1 MGPRCKQSL
10 NIIDY
15 MQFIGKMEIPLVKLP
30 FYQNNRSCPKT
41 KSCIWTILS
50 TPFWFLAQGR
60 SRPDFFFLS
69 LDSSQKLTKTVKRIT
84 VLNVNFASLI
94 TLYTLRKKSKQIKI
108 LRFFPRK
115 LIKYQTQIY
124 RIVFQCKFLE
134 SDNFYFFGFR
144 LKTSQLLFQAMP
156 ARAVIWTRKVP

>member
-1 MGPRCKQSL
+1 MIFRFLVLVSL
-10 NIIDY
+10 SHSI
-15 MQFIGKMEIPLVKLP
+15 LV
-30 FYQNNRSCPKT
+30 SCVGSEPT
-41 KSCIWTILS
+41 RL
-50 TPFWFLAQGR
+50 
-60 SRPDFFFLS
+60 FLS
-69 LDSSQKLTKTVKRIT
+69 LFRLESKLTKTVKRIT

-156 ARAVIWTRKVP
+156 ARAVNDIDIHTHVASYGYKILWFH

>member
-1 MGPRCKQSL
+1 MVSRHKPRSR
-10 NIIDY
+10 I
-15 MQFIGKMEIPLVKLP
+15 FI
-30 FYQNNRSCPKT
+30 
-41 KSCIWTILS
+41 
-50 TPFWFLAQGR
+50 PFWFLAQGR

-124 RIVFQCKFLE
+124 RIVFQSKFLE
-134 SDNFYFFGFR
+134 SDNFYFFGFW
-144 LKTSQLLFQAMP
+144 LKTSQLFFQAMP
-156 ARAVIWTRKVP
+156 ARAVCKKVIRTYSSDKNIHLHVLIL